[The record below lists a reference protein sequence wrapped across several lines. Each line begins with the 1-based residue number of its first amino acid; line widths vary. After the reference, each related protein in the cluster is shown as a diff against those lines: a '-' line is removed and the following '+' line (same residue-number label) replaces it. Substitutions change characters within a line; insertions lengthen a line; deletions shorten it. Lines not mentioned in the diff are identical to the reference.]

1 MGRFFAAPRVLPQGS
16 TLTPLILKVSGLV
29 YNSAPQSEISYCT
42 QFLRKKNV
50 DLGLADCFESHG
62 APTLGSQG
70 PLSRGPPGTPETQ
83 SLNVSLEFNFTPIN

>member
-1 MGRFFAAPRVLPQGS
+1 MGRFFAAPRALPQGS
-16 TLTPLILKVSGLV
+16 TLTPLIFKVSGLV

-70 PLSRGPPGTPETQ
+70 PLSRGPPGPLKLKA
-83 SLNVSLEFNFTPIN
+83 SISV